1 MTTTVKAGFVL
12 GSDGDIYA
20 QIPADNQWGFSICDD
35 DQAWAGGVGSGLESW
50 TLLPNEDSRIT
61 EDDRERIG
69 WMLDEVDQESD
80 YSVVPDV
87 VFEYPYKTDSCQGIA
102 IARDFDEAK
111 HMLEGMLPNEAVADG
126 AWGWS
131 QDQDETRYYINKDAM
146 P

>member
-12 GSDGDIYA
+12 GSDGEIYL

-35 DQAWAGGVGSGLESW
+35 DQAWPGGFNSGLESW
-50 TLLPNEDSRIT
+50 TLLANDDPRIT

-69 WMLDEVDQESD
+69 WMLDELDQESD

-87 VFEYPYKTDSCQGIA
+87 VFEYPYKTDSCQGVA

-111 HMLEGMLPNEAVADG
+111 HMLEGMLPDEAIADG
-126 AWGWS
+126 AWGWI
-131 QDQDETRYYINKDAM
+131 QDQDNTRFYINKEAM
-146 P
+146 A